1 MSRKL
6 KNIKKGDFI
15 AMRVRYEDRQKRKQL
30 AITDDTLVVGVDIA
44 KNYQW
49 ARFVDFRGI
58 EYDHALKFKNRKD
71 GFEAILTKIRST
83 CKQEGFK
90 KVVVGMEPTG
100 HYWKAFANWL
110 EKQTDITVVLVNPY
124 ATKQAKELD
133 DNSQTKSDK
142 KDALTIAKLVAQ
154 GRYFEL
160 YLPHDI
166 YAELRGLATTRTSL
180 NKRKNAIKNTIT
192 AVLDEF
198 FPEYVEVFKHPLK
211 GKASRHVLKTC
222 PFPKFIREL
231 GEDGVTGEI
240 KKAVKKTVG
249 RKKARQLVEAAQES
263 IGVDYGEEAARLKLR
278 LLINELELLEQQTEE
293 LEKQMSC
300 ALGKTDY
307 AEFLLTIK
315 GIGIVTLAACL
326 GELGDPTRFD
336 NPRQMS
342 RMAGYNLVE
351 DSSGKNK
358 SGTRISKR
366 GRKNLRSVLYQMAL
380 TMVATNDEMKE
391 LYNYLKTRKKDPLR
405 KMQALIVVS
414 KKILTVIHTL
424 AKKKESYDPDKVFGH
439 VRREQLKAAA

>member
-1 MSRKL
+1 MKV
-6 KNIKKGDFI
+6 K
-15 AMRVRYEDRQKRKQL
+15 YEDRLKQKMI
-30 AITDDTLVVGVDIA
+30 AITTDTLVVGVDIA
-44 KNYQW
+44 KNDQW

-58 EYDHALKFKNRKD
+58 EHDRALKFKNSRG
-71 GFEAILTKIRST
+71 GFETILARIRRI
-83 CKQEGFK
+83 CKEGNFA

-110 EKQTDITVVLVNPY
+110 EKQDGVKAVLVNPY

-142 KDALTIAKLVAQ
+142 KDALTIAKLVKD

-160 YLPHDI
+160 YLPHDV
-166 YAELRGLATTRTSL
+166 YAQLRGLSTTRTGL
-180 NKRKNAIKNTIT
+180 NKRKSALKNTIT
-192 AVLDEF
+192 AVMDEF
-198 FPEYVEVFKHPLK
+198 FPEYVEVFKCPLS
-211 GKASRHVLKTC
+211 GKASRHILKNC
-222 PFPKFIREL
+222 PFPKFILAL
-231 GEDGVTGEI
+231 GEDGVTEEI

-249 RKKARQLVEAAQES
+249 RKKAVQLVEAAKDS

-278 LLINELELLEQQTEE
+278 LMLEELELLEKQTEE
-293 LEKQMSC
+293 LERHMEDTLQQT
-300 ALGKTDY
+300 GY
-307 AEFLLTIK
+307 ADFLLSIK

-358 SGTRISKR
+358 SGTKISKR

-380 TMVATNDEMKE
+380 TMVATNDEMKQ
-391 LYNYLKTRKKDPLR
+391 LYHYLKTREKAPLR
-405 KMQALIVVS
+405 KLQALIVVS
-414 KKILTVIHTL
+414 KKILTLIHTL
-424 AKKKESYDPDKVFGH
+424 AKKKESYDPEKVFGH
-439 VRREQLKAAA
+439 IRREQLKAAA

>member
-1 MSRKL
+1 MHQ
-6 KNIKKGDFI
+6 IKGDFI
-15 AMRVRYEDRQKRKQL
+15 AMKVKYEDRLKKKL
-30 AITDDTLVVGVDIA
+30 LSITTDTLVVGVDIA

-49 ARFVDFRGI
+49 ARFVDYRGLEI
-58 EYDHALKFKNRKD
+58 GYALKFKNNKN
-71 GFEAILTKIRST
+71 GFEQILARIREL
-83 CKQEGFK
+83 CKQK
-90 KVVVGMEPTG
+90 KFCKVIVGMEPTG

-110 EKQTDITVVLVNPY
+110 VKQEGITAVLVNPY

-142 KDALTIAKLVAQ
+142 KDALTIAKLVKD

-166 YAELRGLATTRTSL
+166 YAELRGMSTTRTGL
-180 NKRKNAIKNTIT
+180 NKRKNALKNTIV
-192 AVLDEF
+192 AVMDEF

-211 GKASRHVLKTC
+211 GKASRHILKTC
-222 PFPKFIREL
+222 PFPKYIKGL
-231 GEDGVTGEI
+231 GEDGVTEEI

-249 RKKARQLVEAAQES
+249 RKKAKRLVEVANES

-278 LLINELELLEQQTEE
+278 LMVEELELLEGQTDE
-293 LEKQMSC
+293 LEKHMAE
-300 ALGKTDY
+300 ALQRTGY
-307 AEFLLTIK
+307 AEYLLSIK
-315 GIGIVTLAACL
+315 GIGVITLAACL
-326 GELGDPTRFD
+326 GELGDPTRFE
-336 NPRQMS
+336 NPRQMA

-358 SGTRISKR
+358 SGTKISKR

-380 TMVATNDEMKE
+380 TMVATNDEMKQ
-391 LYNYLKTRKKDPLR
+391 LYKYLKTREKDPLR
-405 KMQALIVVS
+405 KMQALIVIS

-424 AKKKESYDPDKVFGH
+424 AKKKENYNPDKVFGY